1 MVSSASPP
9 TLKSQR
15 VATDIANQTRPAR
28 TGVYVYDATATLD
41 ELKALHALIPYQQA
55 SAISGGKSV
64 IMNHGSLDVS
74 SQYASKVHFSCLS
87 LVLKR
92 VP

>member
-1 MVSSASPP
+1 
-9 TLKSQR
+9 
-15 VATDIANQTRPAR
+15 
-28 TGVYVYDATATLD
+28 VYDATATLD